1 MQLIVEEAHLSQ
13 REGRYGTFLSLDIVS
28 EGNRYT
34 VMKGNI
40 DHFKDVDKEKVCK
53 GSILTGETSTNGK
66 YQQFLVD
73 SIVNPEH
80 KTNGKSI
87 QSKLVKL
94 RNQTLEILNTIE
106 AML

>member
-1 MQLIVEEAHLSQ
+1 MQIIVEEAHLSQ
-13 REGRYGTFLSLDIVS
+13 REGPYGTFLSLDIVS
-28 EGNRYT
+28 EGEKYT

-40 DHFKDVDKEKVCK
+40 DSFKFADKERICK
-53 GSILTGETSTNGK
+53 GSILTGEPKIDGK
-66 YQQFLVD
+66 YKQFLVD
-73 SIVNPEH
+73 SIVTPEY

-87 QSKLVKL
+87 QAKLVKL